1 MSTEQCITIVQA
13 HKLACRIY
21 VGSLNYDLRPADMKQ
36 LFSTVGP
43 VTMVDMNVDYATG
56 RNKVNSNARACLL
69 ALRCADAGKKMC
81 EHQGFCFVAFDS
93 QETTNR
99 AIAVLDGIE
108 VAGRAT

>member
-43 VTMVDMNVDYATG
+43 VTMGDMNVDYATG

-69 ALRCADAGKKMC
+69 ALLCAVVVRSEAMEPADPASSRNSRSIGDGA
-81 EHQGFCFVAFDS
+81 EPSPQG
-93 QETTNR
+93 NR
-99 AIAVLDGIE
+99 ACP
-108 VAGRAT
+108 